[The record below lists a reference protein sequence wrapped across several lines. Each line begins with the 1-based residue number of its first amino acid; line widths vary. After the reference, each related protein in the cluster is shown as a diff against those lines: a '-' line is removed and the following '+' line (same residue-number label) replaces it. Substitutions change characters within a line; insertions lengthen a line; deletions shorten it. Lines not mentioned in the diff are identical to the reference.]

1 MWLWMTALLVVSLTP
16 STVEH
21 EGVRVSVSIQSH
33 IYTWAITNLGTPPIS
48 SFEIE
53 LHNTYVQQAPAG
65 WAIEIDGDRF
75 RALATHERE
84 AIHPNQT
91 KEFTA
96 RVSSGG
102 AVLGRIPLTVG
113 FDGALEPLTL
123 VAVWGPVRKPRSMV
137 VLVALTVAG
146 IAVVHALV
154 LTLRNRKTAA
164 GTAPGD
170 G

>member
-1 MWLWMTALLVVSLTP
+1 MWLWMTALLAVSLTP
-16 STVEH
+16 PTVEH
-21 EGVRVSVSIQSH
+21 EGVRVSVSVQSH
-33 IYTWAITNLGTPPIS
+33 IYTWEITNLGAPPIS

-53 LHNTYVQQAPAG
+53 LHNTYNQQAPAG

-75 RALATHERE
+75 RTWATDKKE
-84 AIHPNQT
+84 AIYPNQT

-102 AVLGRIPLTVG
+102 AVLGRISLTVG
-113 FDGALEPLTL
+113 FDDALEPLT
-123 VAVWGPVRKPRSMV
+123 VDAVWGPVREPRSMV

-154 LTLRNRKTAA
+154 LTRRNPKMVAATAL
-164 GTAPGD
+164 GD

>member
-1 MWLWMTALLVVSLTP
+1 MWLWMTALLAVSLTP

-33 IYTWAITNLGTPPIS
+33 IYTWAITNFGATPIS

-53 LHNTYVQQAPAG
+53 LHNTYVHQAPAG

-75 RALATHERE
+75 RAWATQERE

-102 AVLGRIPLTVG
+102 AVLGRLPLTVG
-113 FDGALEPLTL
+113 FDGALEPLT
-123 VAVWGPVRKPRSMV
+123 VGAVWGPIRKPRSMV

-154 LTLRNRKTAA
+154 LTRRNRTAAA
-164 GTAPGD
+164 GTVPGD

>member
-1 MWLWMTALLVVSLTP
+1 MWLWMTALLAVSLTP

-21 EGVRVSVSIQSH
+21 QGVRVSVSIQSH
-33 IYTWAITNLGTPPIS
+33 IYTWQITNLGAPPIT

-53 LHNTYVQQAPAG
+53 PHNTYDEHAPAG

-75 RALATHERE
+75 RAWATDEKE

-91 KEFTA
+91 KEFTV
-96 RVSSGG
+96 RVSSRG

-113 FDGALEPLTL
+113 FDDALEPLT
-123 VAVWGPVRKPRSMV
+123 VDAVWGPVRKRRSMV

-146 IAVVHALV
+146 IAVAHALV
-154 LTLRNRKTAA
+154 LTRRNPKTAA